1 MVRPSLPIAARRHR
15 KGVCAHVCVCACVRM
30 CVCLCVSDRALA
42 STHARGCAW
51 AATASRT
58 YDFEKDPLQ
67 PLGACTVSTPSTRVS
82 TERAASRRY
91 DFEKDPEWPLRACT
105 HRNRLVRPCAG

>member
-1 MVRPSLPIAARRHR
+1 MRVRVHM
-15 KGVCAHVCVCACVRM
+15 CVCA

-42 STHARGCAW
+42 SEHVRACAW

-58 YDFEKDPLQ
+58 HDFEKDPLW
-67 PLGACTVSTPSTRVS
+67 PLRACNVPSTRVS
-82 TERAASRRY
+82 TESAASRRY

-105 HRNRLVRPCAG
+105 HRNRLVRACAG

>member
-1 MVRPSLPIAARRHR
+1 MHTCVCLRVRMCVRE
-15 KGVCAHVCVCACVRM
+15 VCACVCVRAIAHSQARM
-30 CVCLCVSDRALA
+30 VRA
-42 STHARGCAW
+42 SAW

-58 YDFEKDPLQ
+58 HDFKKDPLR
-67 PLGACTVSTPSTRVS
+67 PLRACTVSTQSTRVS

-105 HRNRLVRPCAG
+105 HRNRLVRACAG